1 MRKLFLTWAAAVA
14 AVALVGCK
22 EDNPEPVPAPVIHL
36 NQNQQFHFFAAGG
49 NGEIKYSIANPVEG
63 VTLHADCEAN
73 WVTDV
78 TAGEANVT
86 FNVAENAEEEVRN
99 AEIVLS
105 YDGAEPVKVNVTQ
118 ASAVY
123 NSFQITV
130 DELLPSTV
138 TLSCV
143 PSDAEATYVFSVMR
157 QSEFDEYGSD
167 QAVIDSDVEYVK
179 ENPSRLR
186 KGSID
191 KEEFSLIYQGVPY
204 VVYAFGV
211 TEEGKVTSK
220 ELFKQTFNAP
230 ERPSVSFGEVAL
242 IPAEG
247 GKVTVSYTVDN
258 PIAGK
263 TITATAGYGVDW
275 IHDINV
281 TDTEISFVADA
292 NSAAEPGSDPRTG
305 FISVSYP
312 EAYNASLTFKQ
323 ASPEKPAFEVSITKL
338 WSNVIEFQVVP
349 ADLTCTY
356 VAKVMNASK
365 ADEMTDAQIVADD
378 VASFTAPDWYG
389 NPGKIEKKYKD
400 EYGYEEGDL
409 WEGAQTVSDEGI
421 SEYVKKYYI
430 IVYGMDLEG
439 NLTTDKIIRIPFETA
454 AKPVITVDDFGMVPV
469 EGGTYTV
476 GYSIENERKGE
487 PVRASVGG
495 WNTDWIHDLVLDTE
509 KHTVTFTVDK
519 NTDTK
524 GYSDYRSASVSISHA
539 DASYTNIMVK
549 QLYPEE

>member
-1 MRKLFLTWAAAVA
+1 M
-14 AVALVGCK
+14 
-22 EDNPEPVPAPVIHL
+22 
-36 NQNQQFHFFAAGG
+36 
-49 NGEIKYSIANPVEG
+49 
-63 VTLHADCEAN
+63 
-73 WVTDV
+73 
-78 TAGEANVT
+78 
-86 FNVAENAEEEVRN
+86 
-99 AEIVLS
+99 
-105 YDGAEPVKVNVTQ
+105 
-118 ASAVY
+118 
-123 NSFQITV
+123 
-130 DELLPSTV
+130 
-138 TLSCV
+138 
-143 PSDAEATYVFSVMR
+143 
-157 QSEFDEYGSD
+157 
-167 QAVIDSDVEYVK
+167 
-179 ENPSRLR
+179 
-186 KGSID
+186 
-191 KEEFSLIYQGVPY
+191 
-204 VVYAFGV
+204 

-242 IPAEG
+242 IPADG
-247 GKVTVSYTVDN
+247 GKVTVSYTVSN

-312 EAYNASLTFKQ
+312 EAYNASLNFKQ

-378 VASFTAPDWYG
+378 VASFTAADWYG

-409 WEGAQTVSDEGI
+409 WEGVQTVSDDGI

-495 WNTDWIHDLVLDTE
+495 WNTDWIHDVVLDTE

-524 GYSDYRSASVSISHA
+524 YYSDYRSASVSISHA
-539 DASYTNIMVK
+539 DASYTNIIVK

>member
-1 MRKLFLTWAAAVA
+1 MRKLFLTWAAGVA

-22 EDNPEPVPAPVIHL
+22 EDNPEPVPAPVITL
-36 NQNQQFHFFAAGG
+36 ESESTVSFFAAGG

-105 YDGAEPVKVNVTQ
+105 YEGAEPVKVNVTQ

-230 ERPSVSFGEVAL
+230 ERPSVSFGDVAL
-242 IPAEG
+242 IPADG
-247 GKVTVSYTVDN
+247 GKVTVSYTVTN

-365 ADEMTDAQIVADD
+365 AAEMTDAQIVADD
-378 VASFTAPDWYG
+378 VAEFTRADYYG
-389 NPGKIEKKYKD
+389 PGKIEKKYKD
-400 EYGYEEGDL
+400 
-409 WEGAQTVSDEGI
+409 
-421 SEYVKKYYI
+421 EYVKKYYI

-439 NLTTDKIIRIPFETA
+439 NMTTDKIIRIPFETA
-454 AKPVITVDDFGMVPV
+454 AKPVITVDDFGTVPA

-487 PVRASVGG
+487 PVKVSVGG
-495 WNTDWIHDLVLDTE
+495 WNTDWIHDLVLDME

-524 GYSDYRSASVSISHA
+524 YYSDYRSASVSISHA